1 MNLYLKRRIINVTL
15 LTSAVLA
22 TIFGLFWLTWLLWT
36 LLHQG
41 LSWVSMDVFTKITP
55 PPGSAGGLSNA
66 LVGSLILTAGGV
78 IIGAPIGVLAATFLS
93 EFGRG
98 KIVASIVRF
107 VNDILLSAPSIVIG
121 MFIYETVVVTTGH
134 FSGWAGILALS
145 LIVLPVVVRTTED
158 MLRLVP
164 DSMREAAA
172 ALGAPQWKVI
182 VHIVY
187 RGAASGILTGILLAV
202 ARISGETAPLLFT
215 VMSNQFWSTSLDRP
229 LANLPVV
236 IFNFA
241 MSPYEDWHH
250 LAWAGALI
258 ITFAILFLNIVARFI
273 LYNARK
279 TLRS

>member
-1 MNLYLKRRIINVTL
+1 MSLYLRRRFANITL
-15 LTSAVLA
+15 LTLAVLA

-36 LLHQG
+36 LISHGFNWISL
-41 LSWVSMDVFTKITP
+41 DVFTSITP

-78 IIGAPIGVLAATFLS
+78 LIGAPIGVLAGTYLS

-98 KIVASIVRF
+98 RIIANVVRF

-121 MFIYETVVVTTGH
+121 MFIYETVVVTSGH

-187 RGAASGILTGILLAV
+187 RGAVSGILTGILLAV

-215 VMSNQFWSTSLDRP
+215 AMSNQFWSTNLSRP

-258 ITFAILFLNIVARFI
+258 ITLAILLLNIVARFI
-273 LYNARK
+273 LYNTRK

>member
-1 MNLYLKRRIINVTL
+1 MSLYLRRRYTNITL
-15 LTSAVLA
+15 LTLAVLA

-36 LLHQG
+36 LISHGFNWISL
-41 LSWVSMDVFTKITP
+41 DVFTKITP

-66 LVGSLILTAGGV
+66 LIGSLILTAGGV
-78 IIGAPIGVLAATFLS
+78 LIGAPIGVLAGTYLS

-98 KIVASIVRF
+98 RMIAKIVRF

-121 MFIYETVVVTTGH
+121 LFIYETLVVTMGH
-134 FSGWAGILALS
+134 FSGWAGIMALA

-187 RGAASGILTGILLAV
+187 RGALSGILTGILLAV

-215 VMSNQFWSTSLDRP
+215 AMSNQFWSTDLSRP

-241 MSPYEDWHH
+241 MSPYDDWHH
-250 LAWAGALI
+250 LAWAGALL
-258 ITFAILFLNIVARFI
+258 ITVAILILNIIARLV

-279 TLRS
+279 TLSS